1 MENGP
6 TGREWGEMSR
16 EVQEIRHDLRNM
28 KLLVDHQY
36 ELLRELEAKYGS
48 MNAKIYT
55 AISVAALFA
64 GILGFAVNVYVS
76 I

>member
-28 KLLVDHQY
+28 KLLVEHQY
-36 ELLRELEAKYGS
+36 ELIRELEAKYGS
-48 MNAKIYT
+48 MNTKIYT

-76 I
+76 L

>member
-1 MENGP
+1 MADGP

-16 EVQEIRHDLRNM
+16 EVHEIRHDLRNM
-28 KLLVDHQY
+28 KMLVDHQY
-36 ELLRELEAKYGS
+36 ELIRELESKYGS

-64 GILGFAVNVYVS
+64 GALGFAVNLYVS
-76 I
+76 L

>member
-1 MENGP
+1 
-6 TGREWGEMSR
+6 
-16 EVQEIRHDLRNM
+16 M

-36 ELLRELEAKYGS
+36 ELIRELEAKYGS
-48 MNAKIYT
+48 MNTKIYT

-76 I
+76 L